1 MSCSS
6 ILALMGSPM
15 PGGNTDILIDTLITH
30 AQKQGATTVTLRL
43 YSMNFRG
50 CIECGGCDKTG
61 ICILQDD
68 FTPVYERLLE
78 ADYVVAAS
86 PMFFYNI
93 SSAMQAAVERS
104 QALWMAKY
112 RLNGI
117 IKRQKPGQ
125 GVFIGVGAT
134 KGKLLFEGA
143 QRVMKYFF
151 DAIDLRFAGSLLYR
165 GIDAKGEIKGHE
177 TAMNDVTRLAEA
189 MARGEVLNL
198 T

>member
-1 MSCSS
+1 MPCS
-6 ILALMGSPM
+6 ILALMGSPR
-15 PGGNTDILIDTLITH
+15 PGGNTDILVDALITH
-30 AQKQGATTVTLRL
+30 ARAQGANAEKLRL
-43 YSMNFRG
+43 YNLNFKG
-50 CIECGGCDKTG
+50 CIECGGCDETG
-61 ICILQDD
+61 VCVLQDD

-93 SSAMQAAVERS
+93 SSVMQAVVERS

-125 GVFIGVGAT
+125 GVFIGIGAT

-177 TAMNDVTRLAEA
+177 TALEDVKRLAEA
-189 MARGEVLNL
+189 MARGEELKL
-198 T
+198 A

>member
-1 MSCSS
+1 MSYS
-6 ILALMGSPM
+6 ILGLMGSPR
-15 PGGNTDILIDTLITH
+15 PGGNTEILLDTLITH
-30 AQKQGATTVTLRL
+30 ARAQGATAEKLRL

-50 CIECGGCDKTG
+50 CIECGGCDNTG
-61 ICILQDD
+61 VCVLQDD
-68 FTPVYERLLE
+68 FTPVYERLLT

-93 SSAMQAAVERS
+93 SSAMQAVVERS
-104 QALWMAKY
+104 QALWVAKY

-125 GVFIGVGAT
+125 GVFIGIGAT

-151 DAIDLRFAGSLLYR
+151 DALDIRFAGSLLYR

-177 TAMNDVTRLAEA
+177 TALEDVKRLAEA
-189 MARGEVLNL
+189 MARGEELKL